1 MLEKNG
7 NLELT
12 QSEISCILS
21 GEIPER
27 IKQDW
32 GDLTLAELLHI
43 VDTQQMKVYTDGCN

>member
-12 QSEISCILS
+12 QDEIRSILS
-21 GEIPER
+21 GAIPER
-27 IKQDW
+27 IKQNW
-32 GDLTLAELLHI
+32 EDLSLADLLHI